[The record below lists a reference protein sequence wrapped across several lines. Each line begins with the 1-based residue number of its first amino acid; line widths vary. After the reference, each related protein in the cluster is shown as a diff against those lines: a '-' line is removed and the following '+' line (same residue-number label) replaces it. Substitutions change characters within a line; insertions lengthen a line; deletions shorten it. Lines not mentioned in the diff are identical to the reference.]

1 MIWLENLILATAGI
15 GPNIES
21 IKDAAILM
29 ENDCIK
35 WFGPRR
41 SAPEFK
47 DTTQIKKHDLNNAL
61 VTPGLVDCHTHMA
74 FAGSRA
80 SEFER
85 RLSGES
91 YTSIAQSGGGIKST
105 VRATR
110 QATQAELVELTMQ
123 RLFQWLDYGVTTVE
137 IKTGYGLD
145 AATEL
150 RLLEVIAACGSAF
163 PGTIYPTFL
172 GAHSLP
178 PDSSLQ
184 RAEYVDLVANEMIPE
199 VAERRLAQAVDV
211 FCESIGFS
219 TAETEQIFRA
229 ASDHK
234 LKIKVHAEQLSNTGA
249 SELASRYGALSC
261 DHLEY
266 LDDQGIAAMQ
276 SAGCVAVLLP
286 GSFYMLRERRKPPV
300 AAMRAAQIPM
310 AVATDFNP
318 GSSPI
323 RSLLM
328 AANMACILFGLDVS
342 EAFAGI
348 TTNAAHALGLGA
360 EVGRIQAG
368 FRADLAVWQ
377 ADSVA
382 DLIFEVGGNPCL
394 GTFSGGI
401 WRSKHEDPE
410 LNLVSK

>member
-1 MIWLENLILATAGI
+1 MIWLENLTLATAGV
-15 GPNIES
+15 GPKFET

-29 ENDCIK
+29 EDGSIK
-35 WFGPRR
+35 WVGPRA
-41 SAPEFK
+41 SAHKLK
-47 DTTQIKKHDLNNAL
+47 DRAECRVHDLNNAL
-61 VTPGLVDCHTHMA
+61 VTPGLVDCHTHMV

-80 SEFER
+80 GEFER

-110 QATQAELVELTMQ
+110 KATQAELVELTKQ
-123 RLFQWLDYGVTTVE
+123 RLFQWLDYGATTVE

-145 AATEL
+145 TATEL
-150 RLLEVIAACGSAF
+150 RLLEVIAACNSAF
-163 PGTIYPTFL
+163 PGTICPTFL

-178 PDSSLQ
+178 HDSSLS
-184 RAEYVDLVANEMIPE
+184 RSDYVELVANEMIPL
-199 VAERRLAQAVDV
+199 VAERGLAQAVDV

-229 ASDHK
+229 ATDHN

-249 SELASRYGALSC
+249 SELAARYGALSC

-286 GSFYMLRERRKPPV
+286 GSFYMLRETQKPPV

-328 AANMACILFGLDVS
+328 AANMACVLFGLDVS

-348 TTNAAHALGLGA
+348 TTNAAKALGLSA

-368 FRADLAVWQ
+368 YRADLAVWQ

-394 GTFSGGI
+394 GTFTAGI
-401 WRSKHEDPE
+401 WRPSHGS
-410 LNLVSK
+410 NITHVSL